1 MKIFFQL
8 MSIIKFMGKSI
19 ILRSGIDKGAPNEKE
34 KRADQRH
41 TMVSTTTSEFYQ
53 NNIKPVSQ
61 AQERENFRMK
71 EMASHI
77 FKDIKQEVANLE
89 KEHKNDS
96 LENAKDYEVPSS
108 LLRNSAK
115 EGKRFKRSSH
125 PKAKQSF
132 QRQSTCWS
140 RRVSTSIASST
151 SYRPTSLSNPR
162 KTTWRRISRSR
173 NSFKKIAFR
182 GSKAPRTN

>member
-1 MKIFFQL
+1 MCIMKIFFQL

-19 ILRSGIDKGAPNEKE
+19 ILRSGIDKGGPSEKE

-53 NNIKPVSQ
+53 NNIKPVVSQ

-96 LENAKDYEVPSS
+96 L
-108 LLRNSAK
+108 
-115 EGKRFKRSSH
+115 
-125 PKAKQSF
+125 
-132 QRQSTCWS
+132 
-140 RRVSTSIASST
+140 
-151 SYRPTSLSNPR
+151 
-162 KTTWRRISRSR
+162 
-173 NSFKKIAFR
+173 
-182 GSKAPRTN
+182 